1 MSEADDLSRM
11 ASDDGLSAM
20 AKRRSVLV
28 ANLHGPG
35 PDPDV
40 VNRLLTVATRVPD
53 HGKIAPWRFILFT
66 GESRREF
73 GRLMGLRFQELYPD
87 MKSLAE
93 MESNRLMRAP
103 IVIAVISSPDHGHKV
118 PVWEQELSAGAVC
131 QNLITAATMAGFG
144 AQWLTE
150 WYAYDPVV
158 DDHLGL
164 GDTERVAGFIY
175 IGRHSQP
182 PRERPRP
189 DLNDLVE
196 SWAENPKH
204 QKS

>member
-1 MSEADDLSRM
+1 
-11 ASDDGLSAM
+11 
-20 AKRRSVLV
+20 
-28 ANLHGPG
+28 
-35 PDPDV
+35 
-40 VNRLLTVATRVPD
+40 
-53 HGKIAPWRFILFT
+53 
-66 GESRREF
+66 
-73 GRLMGLRFQELYPD
+73 
-87 MKSLAE
+87 
-93 MESNRLMRAP
+93 
-103 IVIAVISSPDHGHKV
+103 
-118 PVWEQELSAGAVC
+118 
-131 QNLITAATMAGFG
+131 MAGFG